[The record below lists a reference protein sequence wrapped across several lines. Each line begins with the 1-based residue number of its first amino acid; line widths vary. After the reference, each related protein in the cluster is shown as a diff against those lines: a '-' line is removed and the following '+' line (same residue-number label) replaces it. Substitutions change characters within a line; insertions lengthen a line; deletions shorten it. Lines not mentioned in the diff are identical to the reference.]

1 MDKPADKAPKG
12 MAMIL
17 EMEDD
22 EMESSE
28 ESEQEGSKQYITPPE
43 GYSPPAGV
51 AEGASFDITAKAK
64 MEGGRLCIESIDGI
78 PLQGAKPKAPEPE
91 GEEEDALMA
100 AAKESRVWK

>member
-1 MDKPADKAPKG
+1 

-28 ESEQEGSKQYITPPE
+28 ESEQKGGKQYITPPE
-43 GYSPPAGV
+43 GYSPPPGV
-51 AEGASFDITAKAK
+51 EDGAAFDITAKAK
-64 MEGGRLCIESIDGI
+64 MEGGKLCIESIDGI
-78 PLQGAKPKAPEPE
+78 PLTGSKPKKPA